1 MKNIN
6 VKQYLELKNK
16 FQYDLLLTALQPINI
31 FEKNI
36 NDFSY
41 LDVINLFN
49 FAKVQDDYSLFEL
62 FYNLK
67 KYEFEF
73 LNVVDYFA
81 SKKFIINFL
90 KVTAERQSK
99 LLNSISVDNEKWK
112 LVERGRLNK
121 FSDIMP
127 LVQLAEIYKVYPFD
141 LQNKP
146 YSEIFSLLVLHK
158 TRRDI
163 ENDFNRLK

>member
-1 MKNIN
+1 MKNIT
-6 VKQYLELKNK
+6 VKQYLKLTDK
-16 FQYDLLLTALQPINI
+16 FKYDLLLTSLHPLNI
-31 FEKNI
+31 FNKNI

-49 FAKVQDDYSLFEL
+49 FAKLQDDYSLFEL
-62 FYNLK
+62 FYNIK
-67 KYEFEF
+67 KYEFEK
-73 LNVVDYFA
+73 LSVVNYFA
-81 SKKFIINFL
+81 AKKFIINFL
-90 KVTAERQSK
+90 KVTAERQTK
-99 LLNSISVDNEKWK
+99 LLNSINIDSDKWQM
-112 LVERGRLNK
+112 VERGRLNK
-121 FSDIMP
+121 FSNIMP

-146 YSEIFSLLVLHK
+146 YSEIFGLLVLHK